1 MGQAC
6 SSVCAAGQNVAAD
19 TKAEAAKLAAQREAV
34 TAEALDKRV
43 EESDAKF
50 DKDVMKERGV
60 LSGVMKALT
69 TVIIEYQRVLDGDPT
84 QSVLS
89 VPQLAVWARK
99 ADGTFCGNE
108 AAAAG
113 LHLAAARIA
122 MIAEARVEFLGEP
135 AKDNVEGFKEAK
147 AEHEHAGLGRTTDGH
162 GDGCAPWWVGRLLR
176 WL

>member
-50 DKDVMKERGV
+50 DKDVMKERGLLTDV
-60 LSGVMKALT
+60 TKALT

-89 VPQLAVWARK
+89 VPQLAVWAKK

-113 LHLAAARIA
+113 LHLAAARIS
-122 MIAEARVEFLGEP
+122 MIAEARSEFLGDP
-135 AKDNVEGFKEAK
+135 AKDNVEGFNEAK
-147 AEHEHAGLGRTTDGH
+147 AEHVHAGLGRATGAAVRR
-162 GDGCAPWWVGRLLR
+162 GGRLLR
-176 WL
+176 CCWV